1 MEYNNSS
8 DRRLFARIP
17 AKVPI
22 RLLAAGQEEEC
33 QAQTVDI
40 SANGIGLVASE
51 QFEPRTALEMWLDL
65 PDTKSSFYTRGEVV
79 WSRQISDV
87 PQYRTGV
94 RLEKAELIGLAPIL
108 WK

>member
-33 QAQTVDI
+33 KAQTVDI
-40 SANGIGLVASE
+40 SANGIGLVAGE
-51 QFEPRTALEMWLDL
+51 QFAPQTSLEMWLDL
-65 PDTKSSFYTRGEVV
+65 PDTKGPFYTRGEVV
-79 WSRQISDV
+79 WSQQIKDT
-87 PQYRTGV
+87 PEYRTGV